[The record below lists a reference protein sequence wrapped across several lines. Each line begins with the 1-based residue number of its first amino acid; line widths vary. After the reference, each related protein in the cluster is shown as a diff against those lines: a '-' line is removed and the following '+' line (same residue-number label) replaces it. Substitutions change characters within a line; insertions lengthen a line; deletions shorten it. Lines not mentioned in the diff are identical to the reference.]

1 MVQGMNLGRLT
12 PPTPF
17 DCKQIDSITRT
28 EVKNWLKEVF
38 QLNKADVTHVYLH
51 LFPDSHRRTLRELER
66 ESETRW
72 QTRDVNQIW
81 ENWKQLNKWCCLH
94 WALRAKIQLPA
105 EEMKLVKK
113 KKKMIPS
120 KEAWKVSEIKAQT
133 PSKRKNRVGLAVQG
147 RKESWFKALIRRSWA
162 PRF

>member
-12 PPTPF
+12 PATCF

-38 QLNKADVTHVYLH
+38 QLNKADITHVYLH
-51 LFPDSHRRTLRELER
+51 LFPDPHRRTLRELER
-66 ESETRW
+66 ESEKRW

-81 ENWKQLNKWCCLH
+81 ENWKQLNEWCCLH
-94 WALRAKIQLPA
+94 WALRAKIRLPA

-113 KKKMIPS
+113 KRKKWFPVKKPGKFQKSRHRHLQRERIG
-120 KEAWKVSEIKAQT
+120 WVWQCKAE
-133 PSKRKNRVGLAVQG
+133 RRAGL
-147 RKESWFKALIRRSWA
+147 KL
-162 PRF
+162 

>member
-38 QLNKADVTHVYLH
+38 QLNKADITHVYLH

-66 ESETRW
+66 ESEKRW

-94 WALRAKIQLPA
+94 WALRAKIRLPA

-113 KKKMIPS
+113 KRKKWFPVKKPGKFQKSRHRHLQRERIGWVWQCRA
-120 KEAWKVSEIKAQT
+120 ERRA
-133 PSKRKNRVGLAVQG
+133 GL
-147 RKESWFKALIRRSWA
+147 KL
-162 PRF
+162 